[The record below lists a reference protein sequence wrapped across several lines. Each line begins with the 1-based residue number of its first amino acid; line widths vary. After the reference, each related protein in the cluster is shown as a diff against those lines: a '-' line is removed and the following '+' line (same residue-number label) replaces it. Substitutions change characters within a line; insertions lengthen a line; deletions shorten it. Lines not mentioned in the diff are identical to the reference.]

1 MGTVGVRELKIRL
14 SHYLHRVQQGERI
27 TVTAR
32 AKPIAVLGPAAASA
46 QTRRVERLLTRGLAR
61 WDGGKP
67 RGAARP
73 VSISGPAVAEA
84 VTEDRR

>member
-1 MGTVGVRELKIRL
+1 MGTVGVRELKTHL
-14 SHYLHRVQQGERI
+14 SRYLQRVRQGERI
-27 TVTAR
+27 VVTAR
-32 AKPIAVLGPAAASA
+32 AKPVAVLGPADASV
-46 QTRRVERLLTRGLAR
+46 QTRRAERLLARGLVR

-73 VSISGPAVAEA
+73 VSISGPSVASA